1 MNEDQ
6 NFSAYFSRDGS
17 DAYVLTDDLPRV
29 VLKQRPEPED
39 APLYLDMET
48 GDGFYP
54 EGVSAQE
61 AYNAA
66 EYAKD
71 RASSDVLIHLKQDT
85 EAWRREFSELFDT
98 ADLGTF
104 WSLDMDDS
112 DDGRFR
118 F

>member
-1 MNEDQ
+1 MNDDQ
-6 NFSAYFSRDGS
+6 KFSAYFSEDDS
-17 DAYVLTDDLPRV
+17 EVYVLTDDLPRV
-29 VLKQRPEPED
+29 VLKQRPEPEE

-54 EGVSAQE
+54 EEVSAQE

-98 ADLGTF
+98 ADLGPF
-104 WSLDMDDS
+104 WSLDMDKRDPES
-112 DDGRFR
+112 DRF
-118 F
+118 